1 MTKLFADTYALV
13 EILKG
18 NPAYENISQKELV
31 TLESNIFE
39 LAYAMYRDFGRTHA
53 SSILPI
59 LRSKIEIVSPGDLDY
74 LSASEFRISSNKNGK
89 KLSLIDSLGYAC
101 SKRLDI
107 RFLTGDQ
114 EFEDVENVEY
124 VK

>member
-1 MTKLFADTYALV
+1 MTRLFADTYALV

-18 NPAYENISQKELV
+18 NPAYEKISDEELV
-31 TLESNIFE
+31 ALEFNIFE
-39 LAYAMYRDFGRTHA
+39 LAYALYRDFGRTHA
-53 SSILPI
+53 SGMLPI
-59 LRSKIEIVSPGDLDY
+59 LRSKIEIFNPGDLDY
-74 LSASEFRISSNKNGK
+74 LNASEFRMCSNKNCK

-101 SKRLDI
+101 SKRLNI

-124 VK
+124 IK